1 MEPYEV
7 KKMDPDKAH
16 YVVVTGIIL
25 KDNKVLIA
33 KRSPN
38 EKAFPN
44 MWTVP
49 GGKIEK
55 NDYKPVEKDTADA
68 WYNILERVL
77 RREVKEETGIEIK
90 NIKYL
95 TSLVFERPD
104 NIPVVVISL
113 YADYASGEVK
123 LSPDMTEYKWVTLEE
138 AKKYNFISGIYEE
151 IVMLDKV
158 LKGEYSGEWNKSL
171 LQE

>member
-1 MEPYEV
+1 
-7 KKMDPDKAH
+7 MDPDKAH
-16 YVVVTGIIL
+16 YVVVTGIVL
-25 KDNKVLIA
+25 KDGKVLIA

-49 GGKIEK
+49 GGKVEK

-77 RREVKEETGIEIK
+77 RREVKEETGIDIK
-90 NIKYL
+90 NIRYL
-95 TSLVFERPD
+95 TSLIFERPD

-113 YADYASGEVK
+113 YADYAGGEVK
-123 LSPDMTEYKWVTLEE
+123 LSPDLVEYKWATLEE

-151 IVMLDKV
+151 IIMLDKV